1 MMAKEY
7 GKFPHEV
14 VELDLGDWSFNLFCM
29 IKSQEES
36 KPQEYSKEVMD
47 IVPKMKDP
55 EHLKKLSEYSDKLP
69 KRMVR

>member
-1 MMAKEY
+1 MAKEY

-14 VELDLGDWSFNLFCM
+14 IELDLEKWSFNLFCM
-29 IKSQEES
+29 IKSLEDP
-36 KPQEYSKEVMD
+36 KPQKYSKEVMD

-55 EHLKKLSEYSDKLP
+55 EYLKKLSEYSDKLP